1 MYRPKKITGD
11 RIPEKRHGQQL
22 IECTVSAED
31 FTKIFW
37 KTNVLKL
44 ANTAPKTTNLINLQE
59 FLEKEDLN
67 SYIQFE
73 RLFRKDLNHQ
83 QVETILL
90 ESNKNLKFQEV
101 KLRGPEKKVIT
112 IKESKRIKRKYLVL

>member
-1 MYRPKKITGD
+1 MKLG
-11 RIPEKRHGQQL
+11 
-22 IECTVSAED
+22 SA
-31 FTKIFW
+31 
-37 KTNVLKL
+37 
-44 ANTAPKTTNLINLQE
+44 APKTTNLINLQE

-83 QVETILL
+83 QVENILL
-90 ESNKNLKFQEV
+90 ETNKNLKFQEV

-112 IKESKRIKRKYLVL
+112 IKESEINKNKTYFYSIIIK